1 MKKNNFF
8 EVDIFEMT
16 YLSNQKF
23 QKMKQPISSFVT
35 KKQQFVYQKRIL
47 LIFDFAL
54 SHGIKTYLRKVFRG
68 FVESVV
74 LYTPT
79 QLEREATVTAAALVD
94 QQPRAGDYGL
104 VVVPVVLAIR
114 KVIEVVADRK
124 AKALCVSLCSLIRG
138 KSAILR

>member
-54 SHGIKTYLRKVFRG
+54 SLEIKTYLRKVFRG

>member
-35 KKQQFVYQKRIL
+35 KKQQFVYKKRIL
-47 LIFDFAL
+47 MIFDFAL

-68 FVESVV
+68 FVESV

-79 QLEREATVTAAALVD
+79 QLEREATVAAAALVD